1 MLSVVGIDALIND
14 SLVGSVI
21 MWGAYLGGFLC
32 GLFGYLYL
40 RCELH
45 GSVRTRSQLIL
56 CSHHSC
62 IQL

>member
-45 GSVRTRSQLIL
+45 
-56 CSHHSC
+56 
-62 IQL
+62 